1 MKEGFREIY
10 RRKRLKDRFR
20 GSYSRM
26 RLIEGFRRTKE
37 VRYLKE
43 RLECLERAV
52 DCQLPPDSL
61 TFF

>member
-26 RLIEGFRRTKE
+26 RLIGGFRRTKE

-43 RLECLERAV
+43 LLEC
-52 DCQLPPDSL
+52 
-61 TFF
+61 T